1 MHPQEP
7 SLRHTEALRVL
18 SPEKRAKSLNQSTQ
32 LNSLTINPP
41 SFIKTQTNALLAVSH
56 IGKPSASGEVGSQRS
71 DHQVIP
77 FAKRSSA
84 NMMIAKRYSQR
95 FDHQVIIML
104 ANKYCQRFVHQQ
116 PILTPARHL
125 APREG
130 LQHQRGRHCCG

>member
-1 MHPQEP
+1 MPLAKFNHYDSIRVIDQE
-7 SLRHTEALRVL
+7 LATVL
-18 SPEKRAKSLNQSTQ
+18 E
-32 LNSLTINPP
+32 
-41 SFIKTQTNALLAVSH
+41 TQTNAFLAVSH
-56 IGKPSASGEVGSQRS
+56 IGKPSTGGEVGSQRS

-77 FAKRSSA
+77 FAKRSSG

-116 PILTPARHL
+116 PILTSARHL

-130 LQHQRGRHCCG
+130 LQHQRGRHCCR